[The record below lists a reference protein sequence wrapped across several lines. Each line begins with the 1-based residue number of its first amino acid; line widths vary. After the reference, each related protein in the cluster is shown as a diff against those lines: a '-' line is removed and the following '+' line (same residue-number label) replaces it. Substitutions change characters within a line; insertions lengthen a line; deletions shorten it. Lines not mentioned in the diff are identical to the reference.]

1 MSLVDP
7 SPTTRSYTT
16 AVNLTSFVFH
26 ESEGAF
32 LLPLHPLRANTTL
45 EFQVLSAQS
54 DIQPFHVLSSTD
66 DSCLCF
72 VTELQATVMGSSLLL
87 TYPSWANSS
96 RRRAL
101 REDEIY
107 TSFKYGGQVTA
118 MSCLNKMTLITSCHL
133 SDRLHDFLTMM

>member
-7 SPTTRSYTT
+7 PPSTRSYTT

-32 LLPLHPLRANTTL
+32 LLPLHPLKANTTL
-45 EFQVLSAQS
+45 EFKVLSPQS
-54 DIQPFHVLSSTD
+54 DIQPFHVLIAED
-66 DSCLCF
+66 ESCLCF
-72 VTELQATVMGSSLLL
+72 VTPLRPLVMGSSLLL
-87 TYPSWANSS
+87 VYPSWADSS

-101 REDEIY
+101 REEEVY